1 MYNTDLLCVSE
12 PEIGDPLN
20 GLMFTGIIYCNYI
33 KKLSLTM
40 AINGTD
46 SFSEKCCEINKIY
59 TYYCEKCKTKFKW
72 KS

>member
-1 MYNTDLLCVSE
+1 
-12 PEIGDPLN
+12 
-20 GLMFTGIIYCNYI
+20 
-33 KKLSLTM
+33 M

-46 SFSEKCCEINKIY
+46 SFSEQCCEINKVY